1 MASAASTAKGGF
13 VRDALVGSF
22 PRLATLLEDA
32 LSKLQ
37 RDTNVSLLGLKQ
49 SVCCCWIGARLQCQ
63 GFGTRADDSHHS
75 WKICDAVEW
84 HTRTCMMEAA

>member
-22 PRLATLLEDA
+22 PRMATLLEEA

-37 RDTNVSLLGLKQ
+37 RDTNVSLLGLKH
-49 SVCCCWIGARLQCQ
+49 SVCCC
-63 GFGTRADDSHHS
+63 
-75 WKICDAVEW
+75 
-84 HTRTCMMEAA
+84 